1 MVTVGSV
8 VDRTPGDFLHQVR
21 AAHCYAIFLCIH
33 DNLHRWATQ
42 YCLLRWSRMRTGCL
56 CTQEDLCASLW
67 TPSAKLTTCLTKSS
81 LHQVCLAREH
91 VFVARFFKRFL
102 LFGAGNTYGVDT
114 GYGNFTGVVGGFEL
128 FRIFLFYNTGCFKYS
143 CPTIWVVSN
152 ILVLQY
158 ELFRIFLSY
167 NMSCFEYSRPTAM
180 WVVEDEHFEGGN
192 GTEGRGGHRRRH
204 VLPHEGESGE
214 L

>member
-1 MVTVGSV
+1 MDG
-8 VDRTPGDFLHQVR
+8 
-21 AAHCYAIFLCIH
+21 
-33 DNLHRWATQ
+33 WATQ

-128 FRIFLFYNTGCFKYS
+128 FRIFLSSNVSCWRWKMWRWEWYRGERWTSEEACSPSWRRERWTLNARWPKSQKICSLFASFQEVVDFSNGISVEENT
-143 CPTIWVVSN
+143 
-152 ILVLQY
+152 ILMKTP
-158 ELFRIFLSY
+158 R
-167 NMSCFEYSRPTAM
+167 
-180 WVVEDEHFEGGN
+180 
-192 GTEGRGGHRRRH
+192 
-204 VLPHEGESGE
+204 
-214 L
+214 

>member
-1 MVTVGSV
+1 
-8 VDRTPGDFLHQVR
+8 
-21 AAHCYAIFLCIH
+21 
-33 DNLHRWATQ
+33 
-42 YCLLRWSRMRTGCL
+42 MRTGCL

-128 FRIFLFYNTGCFKYS
+128 FRIFLFYN
-143 CPTIWVVSN
+143 
-152 ILVLQY
+152 
-158 ELFRIFLSY
+158 
-167 NMSCFEYSRPTAM
+167 MSC
-180 WVVEDEHFEGGN
+180 
-192 GTEGRGGHRRRH
+192 
-204 VLPHEGESGE
+204 
-214 L
+214 

>member
-1 MVTVGSV
+1 MTTRAPAVLTNHVLEPLSKARTSV
-8 VDRTPGDFLHQVR
+8 KIWTYRWSPLGQLLTELPETFSTRWEQYIAML
-21 AAHCYAIFLCIH
+21 YFSLYTIFYIDGQLKI
-33 DNLHRWATQ
+33 WATQ

-128 FRIFLFYNTGCFKYS
+128 F
-143 CPTIWVVSN
+143 
-152 ILVLQY
+152 Q
-158 ELFRIFLSY
+158 IFLS
-167 NMSCFEYSRPTAM
+167 
-180 WVVEDEHFEGGN
+180 
-192 GTEGRGGHRRRH
+192 
-204 VLPHEGESGE
+204 
-214 L
+214 